1 MELYGAKRGK
11 IDLHLVGMDLTL
23 LEEGNGKEMELES
36 WRETKSGIEHCVS
49 FLEFLKN
56 WVP

>member
-11 IDLHLVGMDLTL
+11 TDLHLVGMELTL
-23 LEEGNGKEMELES
+23 LEEGNGKGRELES
-36 WRETKSGIEHCVS
+36 WRETKSGIEHYVS

-56 WVP
+56 WVS